1 MTPFLV
7 VIERVGRGCKKET
20 ISTAA
25 FCQKVKVAGSWVSR
39 AIYIHKIYAKTPAI
53 PSNATVAAFLI
64 CSC

>member
-7 VIERVGRGCKKET
+7 VMEGGWGKKET

-39 AIYIHKIYAKTPAI
+39 AIYIHKIYAKTLAI